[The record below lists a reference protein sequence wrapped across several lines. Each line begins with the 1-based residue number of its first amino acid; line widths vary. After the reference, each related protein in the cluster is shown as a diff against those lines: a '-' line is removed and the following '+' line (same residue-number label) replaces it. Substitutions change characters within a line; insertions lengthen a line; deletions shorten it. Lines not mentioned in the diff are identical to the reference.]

1 MSIESRLERLERET
15 GSGPCDACGYPH
27 RQRMVVLY
35 PDGEELPLHKG
46 QDQDRTPCPACGREP
61 IVIAVEYSDE
71 WQGEQRAAMY

>member
-35 PDGEELPLHKG
+35 PEGEVPGWHKG
-46 QDQDRTPCPACGREP
+46 PHQDPTPCPACGRDP

-71 WQGEQRAAMY
+71 LQGEQRAAIL